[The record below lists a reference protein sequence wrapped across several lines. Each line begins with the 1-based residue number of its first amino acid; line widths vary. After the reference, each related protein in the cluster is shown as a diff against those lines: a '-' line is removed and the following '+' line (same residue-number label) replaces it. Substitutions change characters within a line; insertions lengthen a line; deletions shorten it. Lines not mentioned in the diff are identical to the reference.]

1 MTISPLHLDELRQAK
16 QRLEHPGIAARLTDA
31 LASPLEVGLAYLP
44 EGAREQIV
52 SISEV
57 ALRAALRTALAT
69 LDGRA
74 KPPSNRLHKAGGA
87 LSGAL
92 GGAFGLSALAV
103 ELPVSTSI
111 MLRSIADVAR
121 SEGEVLAQP
130 DAQMACMEV
139 FALGGRTEADNAAE
153 SGYFAVRAALAKA
166 VSDAA
171 RYAATTGVVQQ
182 SAPALVRLVAQIAG
196 RFSIPVTQKAA
207 AQAVPAV
214 GAAGGAIINVL
225 FLDHFQDM
233 AHGHFTIRR
242 LERRYGTQV
251 VEDAYRDL
259 APAALESP
267 TGSLTESPTDRSDPD
282 RSDGER

>member
-1 MTISPLHLDELRQAK
+1 MTLSKDHLDELKQAR
-16 QRLEHPGIAARLTDA
+16 QRLENPGMAARFTDT
-31 LASPLEVGLAYLP
+31 LASPIEAGMAYLP

-52 SISEV
+52 SISE
-57 ALRAALRTALAT
+57 AALRTALRAALFT
-69 LDGRA
+69 LDGA
-74 KPPSNRLHKAGGA
+74 SKPPSNLLHKAGGA
-87 LSGAL
+87 LSGAV
-92 GGAFGLSALAV
+92 GGAFGLTALAV

-111 MLRSIADVAR
+111 MFRSIADIAR
-121 SEGEVLAQP
+121 SEGENLERP
-130 DAQMACMEV
+130 ESRLACMEV
-139 FALGGRTEADNAAE
+139 FALGGRSESDNAAE

-171 RYAATTGVVQQ
+171 RYAATTSAVQQ
-182 SAPALVRLVAQIAG
+182 SAPAMVRLITQIAG

-225 FLDHFQDM
+225 FLDHFQAM
-233 AHGHFTIRR
+233 AHGHFTVRR
-242 LERRYGTQV
+242 LERRYGKQA

-259 APAALESP
+259 TPAALESP
-267 TGSLTESPTDRSDPD
+267 TESPIDRSDPD